1 MKTSI
6 LLFFYDIIRVQIIN
20 SFKGDKFMK
29 RFLLKTILP
38 AFLLLGAASLSAC
51 NSNKLPSSDYEKVKF
66 AFNGVEKSFA
76 SPKVAKKSLSLNKRE
91 RLGGSNTESG
101 LSTIFNLYTE
111 ADKQNDFLDDVEY
124 NQPPM
129 VQFQYLK
136 KVLEKVGSGYEFGTK
151 YFDTVTGEVLLDIET
166 GLESKNADDKFNYT
180 FGLGMDINIGENDLI
195 TADVSFDIKI
205 VRGQEEYN
213 TKWYVAIELNYDM
226 QNTSPNYTMT
236 MVTENNESELPYYQH
251 YTYEYDYVE
260 VKNSGINEWRKFCM
274 DNNNRLVKDS
284 AHPNFDSYAGA
295 NDKYKVD
302 ACSWYKDGTYY
313 KNKRPR
319 ELNGSEAK
327 TVGQALFGDLGL
339 NATEINADAFFA
351 KASTPNSVLK
361 TCYQEFSKIAKK
373 DIIYDLLTRE
383 EQGGDQQQQ
392 QKAGIKAVNPNS
404 PNWSEDCRIPK
415 ETTLR
420 QVFGGFIDAEGTKTV
435 IQLYYTNQ
443 NGGLLDVITD
453 LNRLT
458 FFFGVKNK
466 PNTVMFESLDE
477 TLESAYNE
485 LFQNGQISEADISD
499 ECAIFFTDNENPQS
513 IYGGMQF
520 YYSGDLPNTYVKPE
534 WPNDLK
540 TLGVPEYDGEKVQYS
555 YNGQNERKTLNIAN
569 STFEEGDAY
578 CRKLIQNGFEESYD
592 IDVPIDELLFK
603 KAISDE
609 YNLYVVFKYGKN
621 IDNFVLT
628 AWQEAKQSQDPV
640 QPFHVYAIGDFNNW
654 GKNDTVEFEASY
666 ADEQWTFVLENFHAE
681 ANESFA
687 FVKDPNHPE
696 QGFFGYHHLVDDP
709 GDLFCMDNEKGEY
722 AFKAMNSFTATF
734 TADENGRL
742 HVNFSE
748 TQNGIR
754 FLTIVG
760 SFNGWS
766 ETDGVIEMNKKDG
779 VFSSGP
785 ISFDEGVEFKV
796 MQDHSW
802 AVNYGYNEIKA
813 VQSADMKARF
823 ASSGE
828 YGNIKL
834 LQPLT
839 FVLTATD
846 DGGGHAVFKINII

>member
-1 MKTSI
+1 
-6 LLFFYDIIRVQIIN
+6 
-20 SFKGDKFMK
+20 
-29 RFLLKTILP
+29 
-38 AFLLLGAASLSAC
+38 
-51 NSNKLPSSDYEKVKF
+51 
-66 AFNGVEKSFA
+66 
-76 SPKVAKKSLSLNKRE
+76 
-91 RLGGSNTESG
+91 
-101 LSTIFNLYTE
+101 
-111 ADKQNDFLDDVEY
+111 
-124 NQPPM
+124 
-129 VQFQYLK
+129 
-136 KVLEKVGSGYEFGTK
+136 
-151 YFDTVTGEVLLDIET
+151 
-166 GLESKNADDKFNYT
+166 
-180 FGLGMDINIGENDLI
+180 
-195 TADVSFDIKI
+195 
-205 VRGQEEYN
+205 
-213 TKWYVAIELNYDM
+213 
-226 QNTSPNYTMT
+226 
-236 MVTENNESELPYYQH
+236 
-251 YTYEYDYVE
+251 
-260 VKNSGINEWRKFCM
+260 
-274 DNNNRLVKDS
+274 
-284 AHPNFDSYAGA
+284 
-295 NDKYKVD
+295 
-302 ACSWYKDGTYY
+302 
-313 KNKRPR
+313 
-319 ELNGSEAK
+319 
-327 TVGQALFGDLGL
+327 
-339 NATEINADAFFA
+339 
-351 KASTPNSVLK
+351 
-361 TCYQEFSKIAKK
+361 
-373 DIIYDLLTRE
+373 
-383 EQGGDQQQQ
+383 
-392 QKAGIKAVNPNS
+392 
-404 PNWSEDCRIPK
+404 
-415 ETTLR
+415 
-420 QVFGGFIDAEGTKTV
+420 
-435 IQLYYTNQ
+435 
-443 NGGLLDVITD
+443 
-453 LNRLT
+453 
-458 FFFGVKNK
+458 
-466 PNTVMFESLDE
+466 MFESLDE

-499 ECAIFFTDNENPQS
+499 ECVIFFTDNENPQS

-578 CRKLIQNGFEESYD
+578 CRKLRQNGFEESYD
-592 IDVPIDELLFK
+592 IGVPIDELLFK

-654 GKNDTVEFEASY
+654 GKNDSIEFTASY
-666 ADEQWTFVLENFHAE
+666 IDEQWTFVLENFHAE

-709 GDLFCMDNEKGEY
+709 SDFLYIDYDKGEY
-722 AFKAMNSFTATF
+722 AFKALKEFTATF
-734 TADENGRL
+734 TADENGWL
-742 HVNFSE
+742 HVDFSE

-785 ISFDEGVEFKV
+785 IGFDEGVEFKV

-828 YGNIKL
+828 HGNIKL